1 MTLSIQGDHALTL
14 LSSESGKHVIVRI
27 DGVTHR
33 QNTAVVVYAP
43 VKGGLALLLI
53 PASATKNGKEIRAHL
68 QNAGKRNSWSLV
80 SWYLE
85 HIRPRMAEVGSASPE
100 AIEGPALFAGNGG
113 AIGTATLRDW
123 IKLETAARGLPMRP
137 HQARHA
143 IASILL
149 DRNPEKIVQIAALLG
164 DTVSTIERN
173 YAWMDRERLMA
184 DAQGMIPTAASVL
197 KEARRG

>member
-1 MTLSIQGDHALTL
+1 MLTRCAPLRIRNLAGITYKESKRWLS
-14 LSSESGKHVIVRI
+14 
-27 DGVTHR
+27 
-33 QNTAVVVYAP
+33 AP

-53 PASATKNGKEIRAHL
+53 PASAMKNGKEIRAHL

-80 SWYLE
+80 SWYLA

-100 AIEGPALFAGNGG
+100 AIEGPALFPGNGG
-113 AIGTATLRDW
+113 IGTATLRDW